1 MKKCVLSIVL
11 LFLVVQF
18 FAAEKYALL
27 ITGQAADHGD
37 PIGSWALAN
46 PGRKRHQEF
55 WYDLAMLFNML
66 LRQGYEEENIY
77 VLYGEGFDYDPPG
90 ITMPAI
96 YLHPLNGQIT
106 DYPADREHLETVLS
120 GLARG
125 NQELGIPQLNDDDF
139 LFIWTF
145 DLGGHESEGSSV
157 VNLCLM
163 DNKVIYD
170 WELADMLRQINSQK
184 KVVWMQQC
192 FSCGFID
199 DIEALH

>member
-1 MKKCVLSIVL
+1 
-11 LFLVVQF
+11 
-18 FAAEKYALL
+18 
-27 ITGQAADHGD
+27 
-37 PIGSWALAN
+37 
-46 PGRKRHQEF
+46 
-55 WYDLAMLFNML
+55 MLFNML

-145 DLGGHESEGSSV
+145 DHGGHEGEGSSV

-163 DNKVIYD
+163 DNEVIWN
-170 WELADMLRQINSQK
+170 WEFADMLRQINSQK

-192 FSCGFID
+192 FSCGLID